1 MGNYSCLPKQQG
13 KNNNIIKNLKKR
25 KKQFPSRNRISNT

>member
-1 MGNYSCLPKQQG
+1 MGNYSCLAKQQV

-25 KKQFPSRNRISNT
+25 KKQFPSRNRISIK

>member
-13 KNNNIIKNLKKR
+13 KNNNIIKNLKK
-25 KKQFPSRNRISNT
+25 KKKTISK

>member
-13 KNNNIIKNLKKR
+13 KNNNIIKNLKK
-25 KKQFPSRNRISNT
+25 KKKIIFK